1 MALPPAAGVPLK
13 MTMNNTDKAYFQQ
26 EFKDTRK
33 EIKDVHKR
41 LDPVCEQVATNKA
54 DITWLKKSHAA
65 VVTVAGSVVAA
76 LILWAV
82 FGGG

>member
-1 MALPPAAGVPLK
+1 
-13 MTMNNTDKAYFQQ
+13 MTMNNADKAYFQQ

-65 VVTVAGSVVAA
+65 VAVVAGTLLSG
-76 LILWAV
+76 LILWAA